1 LHLPKFNQNGFSIQ
15 QLQSSSKI
23 QVDWTWRIFPISNLS
38 NLNLN
43 PAAFCDLL
51 GKVPLLLCRNLAFM
65 NFANPVMI
73 LCLTWNFNMLT
84 TPCHHYSLII
94 FYWSLIE
101 DYSVLVAFTSE
112 FYFAYCGVLF
122 FENSVVS
129 KRAHFQRNCIII

>member
-1 LHLPKFNQNGFSIQ
+1 MHLPKFNQNGSSIQ

-23 QVDWTWRIFPISNLS
+23 QWIGPGGFLRISNLS
-38 NLNLN
+38 NLKPSCCFLWSFRQSAS
-43 PAAFCDLL
+43 PSMPKFSIYELCKSCDDF
-51 GKVPLLLCRNLAFM
+51 VS
-65 NFANPVMI
+65 
-73 LCLTWNFNMLT
+73 LTWNFNMLT
-84 TPCHHYSLII
+84 TSCHHYSLII